1 MRALLPV
8 LAIVTLSGASV
19 PVYAANSL
27 QLDSD
32 IFVEREKTNADG
44 SQTKILE
51 EPKKVVPGDR
61 LVFVVRFKNTGASTA
76 SNFIVTNPLPAAVQ
90 FEATTDGHESVSVDG
105 GKSWGRLAQLR
116 VSEAGGGLRPASAA
130 DVTHLQWNL
139 NEPLTAGAEGKVI
152 FRGVVR

>member
-1 MRALLPV
+1 MRAIIPFLGIM
-8 LAIVTLSGASV
+8 ALSGASM
-19 PVYAANSL
+19 PVQAANAL

-32 IFVEREKTNADG
+32 IFVERETMNADG
-44 SQTKILE
+44 SRTKTLE

-61 LVFVVRFKNTGASTA
+61 LVFVVKFKNTGASTA
-76 SNFIVTNPLPAAVQ
+76 SNFTVTNPLPAAVQ
-90 FEATTDGHESVSVDG
+90 FESTSDGQENVSVDG

-116 VSEAGGGLRPASAA
+116 VAEAGGALRPAAAA

-139 NEPLTAGAEGKVI
+139 SDPLTAGAEGKLI

>member
-1 MRALLPV
+1 MRSLLI
-8 LAIVTLSGASV
+8 LLGIMALSGASM
-19 PVYAANSL
+19 PVHAANAL

-32 IFVEREKTNADG
+32 IFVERETINADG
-44 SQTKILE
+44 SRTKLLE

-61 LVFVVRFKNTGASTA
+61 LVFVVKFKNTSASTA
-76 SNFIVTNPLPAAVQ
+76 SNFTVTNPLPAAVQ
-90 FEATTDGHESVSVDG
+90 FESTSDGQENVSVDG

-116 VSEAGGGLRPASAA
+116 VAEAGGALRPAAAA

-139 NEPLTAGAEGKVI
+139 SDPLTAGAEGKLI

>member
-8 LAIVTLSGASV
+8 LAIATLSGASV
-19 PVYAANSL
+19 PVQAANTL

-44 SQTKILE
+44 SQTKVLE

-61 LVFVVRFKNTGASTA
+61 LVFVVRFKNIGASAA
-76 SNFIVTNPLPAAVQ
+76 SNFVVTNPMPAAVQ
-90 FEATTDGHESVSVDG
+90 FEATLDGQESVSVDG

-116 VSEAGGGLRPASAA
+116 VPEAGGGLRPAAAA

-139 NEPLTAGAEGKVI
+139 NQRLTAGAEGKVI

>member
-1 MRALLPV
+1 MRAVIPFFGIMALCGVSLPV
-8 LAIVTLSGASV
+8 H
-19 PVYAANSL
+19 AANAL

-32 IFVEREKTNADG
+32 IFVERETMNADG
-44 SQTKILE
+44 SRTKILE

-61 LVFVVRFKNTGASTA
+61 LVFVVKFKNTSASTA
-76 SNFIVTNPLPAAVQ
+76 SNFTVTNPLPAAVQ
-90 FEATTDGHESVSVDG
+90 FESTSDGQENVSVDG

-116 VSEAGGGLRPASAA
+116 VAEAGGALRPAAAA

-139 NEPLTAGAEGKVI
+139 SDPLTAGAEGKLI